1 MTTLY
6 YCYSFKGDELF
17 ERVCNMRFSI
27 TDIGPFCDTQE
38 IQLDGITILA
48 GLNGTGKSTFGKLL
62 YCLFSSFYHIE
73 DRILYEKKTS
83 IRRLL
88 WNNLNDRSHMLRK
101 FNKLF
106 FSDDSI
112 VDKILSEDDN
122 DKTVGLI
129 NDLIEQVFEDSI
141 NQEIKS
147 DLANR
152 VLNVIKIEDD
162 KIRNQILENQ
172 IELEFNGNFKNVSAV
187 DNNAYSKL
195 SIKDKSIS
203 FSYDSHSVK
212 INSYISLIKKVLY
225 IDDPNIVDYLDTT
238 DKSIYIGSNHRF
250 DLLDKLFA
258 LNDYDISSVDKI
270 MIKEKIKRIED
281 KISTICDGD
290 ISYTDSKQFKYISK
304 DFKDGLSINNMATGL
319 KSFAIIKMLL
329 KRGYFEENG
338 IVVFDEP
345 EIHLHPEWQ
354 NVWAEIIVMLH
365 KEFGI
370 NVLISTHSS
379 DFLSFLELYIHK
391 YNVLNKTKLYKLEKV
406 KECNS
411 CITDVT
417 NKWDEVYDQLGK
429 PFIKATEELDDINA

>member
-1 MTTLY
+1 
-6 YCYSFKGDELF
+6 
-17 ERVCNMRFSI
+17 MRFSI

-88 WNNLNDRSHMLRK
+88 WNNLNNRNSMLRK
-101 FNKLF
+101 FNELF
-106 FSDDSI
+106 FSEDSI
-112 VDKILSEDDN
+112 VDKILSENDN
-122 DKTVGLI
+122 DRVVSLI
-129 NDLIEQVFEDSI
+129 KNLIDQLFEDSI
-141 NQEIKS
+141 NQEIKN

-152 VLNVIKIEDD
+152 VLDIKNIADN

-172 IELEFNGNFKNVSAV
+172 IELEFNGNFKNVSAT
-187 DNNAYSKL
+187 DNNVYSEL
-195 SIKDKSIS
+195 SIKDKNIS
-203 FSYDSHSVK
+203 FSYNSHSVT
-212 INSYISLIKKVLY
+212 INSYVSLIKRVLY
-225 IDDPNIVDYLDTT
+225 IDDPNIADYLDTI
-238 DKSIYIGSNHRF
+238 DKSIYLGTNHRF
-250 DLLDKLFA
+250 DLLDKLYA
-258 LNDYDISSVDKI
+258 LNNDDISSVDKI
-270 MIKEKIKRIED
+270 IIKEKIKRIMD
-281 KISTICDGD
+281 RINTICDGD
-290 ISYTDSKQFKYISK
+290 ISFTDAKQFKYISK

-319 KSFAIIKMLL
+319 KSFAILKMLL
-329 KRGYFEENG
+329 KRGCFEENG
-338 IVVFDEP
+338 IVIFDEP

-370 NVLISTHSS
+370 NVLLSTHSS

-391 YNVLNKTKLYKLEKV
+391 YNVLDKTKLYKLEKV

-411 CITDVT
+411 CINDVT
-417 NKWDEVYDQLGK
+417 NNWDEVYDQLGK
-429 PFIKATEELDDINA
+429 PFIRATGELDEINV